1 MRTPR
6 HRINRGVFMAKKK
19 GIDVS
24 YWNGRLTEREYNRIK
39 KAGVSFV
46 IARAGGYRG
55 KMEDSTFSHNYQM
68 ARAANLGFGAY
79 YYSTAVTTAQAKQE
93 ARHAVALCKG
103 KTFDYPIWMDVE
115 DAATLGRLSKRA
127 LTRVVKAFVKE
138 VRKQGRKA
146 GVYAS
151 YSWLTEKIGSLQGI
165 DVWVAQYNDTNSYKG
180 KTAMWQYSD
189 AGRFKKVTGKFD
201 LNWCYKN
208 YETGSDGGESDG
220 NVKKKLAYTGTIT
233 LPKRGYFTL
242 GDRGKKVRQ
251 LQRFLNWYGN
261 SLEVD
266 GIYGSS
272 TRGAVKRF
280 QQSQHIT
287 ADGLF
292 GKESLKKAKL
302 VKR

>member
-1 MRTPR
+1 MF
-6 HRINRGVFMAKKK
+6 FMAKKK

-24 YWNGRLTEREYNRIK
+24 YWNGRLTEADYNRMK
-39 KAGVSFV
+39 KAGVRFV

-55 KMEDSTFSHNYQM
+55 TMEDSTFSHNYQM

-79 YYSTAVTTAQAKQE
+79 YYSTAVTVSQARRE

-115 DAATLGRLSKRA
+115 DAMTLGRLSKRA
-127 LTRVVKAFVKE
+127 LTKVVKAFVKE

-180 KTAMWQYSD
+180 RNAMWQYSD
-189 AGRFKKVTGKFD
+189 VGRFKNVPGKFD

-208 YETGSDGGESDG
+208 YETSSGSGE
-220 NVKKKLAYTGTIT
+220 KKHTYTGTIT
-233 LPKRGYFTL
+233 LPKRGYFIL

-251 LQRFLNWYGN
+251 LQQFLNWYGN
-261 SLEVD
+261 SLDVD
-266 GIYGSS
+266 GIYGPA
-272 TRGAVKRF
+272 TKDAVKRF
-280 QQSQHIT
+280 QRRQRIT

-292 GKESLKKAKL
+292 GQKSLEKAKR
-302 VKR
+302 VKK